1 MRESP
6 TLQML
11 ESMGRHICGGACRV
25 YDPWVERDVVPN
37 QVHSMEEFLEGL
49 EMVVVMVGH
58 SEVKGRPGAFGDVV
72 LLDTRD
78 VLGSGDKIYKL

>member
-1 MRESP
+1 
-6 TLQML
+6 
-11 ESMGRHICGGACRV
+11 MGRHLAGSPCKV

-58 SEVKGRPGAFGDVV
+58 SEVKGRPEAFGDRV

-78 VLGSGDKIYKL
+78 VMGSGENVHKL